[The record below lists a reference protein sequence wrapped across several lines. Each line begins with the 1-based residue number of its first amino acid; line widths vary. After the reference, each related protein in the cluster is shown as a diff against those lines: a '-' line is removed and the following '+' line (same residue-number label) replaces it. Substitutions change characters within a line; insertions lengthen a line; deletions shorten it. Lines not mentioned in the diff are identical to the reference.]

1 MRCTTE
7 GVHNEGCATDGH
19 ENRLCYE
26 AVNNGRPRLSWAS
39 SSRASLVEGS
49 SAPCLNT
56 CVHPAAQAPTPI
68 QVKNIRTMRDERW
81 REGST
86 IGITCSTCT
95 STAHTST
102 THTPAETH
110 TPTPRKQWRTERM
123 RSRPERSVINPER
136 DKERTGENHQ
146 RSQPESRRLKTFG
159 PLGLLH

>member
-1 MRCTTE
+1 MAQAQLGQQLPGILGG
-7 GVHNEGCATDGH
+7 GVLRTLPQHV
-19 ENRLCYE
+19 R
-26 AVNNGRPRLSWAS
+26 AS
-39 SSRASLVEGS
+39 SSTS
-49 SAPCLNT
+49 T
-56 CVHPAAQAPTPI
+56 HTHPSQ
-68 QVKNIRTMRDERW
+68 NIRNMRDERW

-95 STAHTST
+95 STTHTST
-102 THTPAETH
+102 AHTPAETH

-159 PLGLLH
+159 PLGLLHWERIRIA